1 MALMPDA
8 KLNCLLGGMVSIV
21 LPKIQLAIDCLMIS
35 DFCYKKK
42 NSNAELPEGW
52 KEATEDI
59 KIEEGCWENE
69 SGFKASLYYNEIPMR

>member
-35 DFCYKKK
+35 DFCYKKRIVMLNYPRDGK
-42 NSNAELPEGW
+42 KLQR
-52 KEATEDI
+52 I
-59 KIEEGCWENE
+59 
-69 SGFKASLYYNEIPMR
+69 